1 MAKSTEPNQL
11 DLISF
16 NLAFKTDWKLIFEL
30 ILIAHET
37 MVGYNATGT
46 VLLTKG
52 IGAEPN
58 PLEINLLEAHI
69 RQKQSKSQSAC
80 EERDALDCHLALRQW
95 RVKKLFLK
103 IL

>member
-37 MVGYNATGT
+37 MLGYNATGA
-46 VLLTKG
+46 VL
-52 IGAEPN
+52 
-58 PLEINLLEAHI
+58 
-69 RQKQSKSQSAC
+69 
-80 EERDALDCHLALRQW
+80 
-95 RVKKLFLK
+95 
-103 IL
+103 